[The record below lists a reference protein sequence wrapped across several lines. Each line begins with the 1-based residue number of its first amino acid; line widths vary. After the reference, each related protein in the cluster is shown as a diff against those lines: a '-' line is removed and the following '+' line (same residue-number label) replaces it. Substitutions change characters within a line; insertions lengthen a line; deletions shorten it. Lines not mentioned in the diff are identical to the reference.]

1 MALKRVH
8 LKVYGLVQGVG
19 FRWFTERKAKEI
31 GVNGW
36 VKNLW
41 DGSVEIVAEGDEEVL
56 KVFIEEIKKG
66 PPLSRVEKVEERW
79 ENYKGEFDSFEIR
92 F

>member
-41 DGSVEIVAEGDEEVL
+41 DGSVEIVAEGDEEDL

-66 PPLSRVEKVEERW
+66 PPLSRVDKIEERW
-79 ENYKGEFDSFEIR
+79 EDYRGEFDGFEIR